1 MRAAVLIA
9 CGCLAGCSYDFESF
23 TPAEELDSAL
33 VEDSSSADSFV
44 SPDTATAAD
53 TSATDSVDIDTATTA
68 DTAIADTVVVVVDTA
83 VTDTGTTV
91 TCTDAEGKLYGGH
104 CYFPLSALDGNAAKT
119 ACEGKGAHLV
129 TITSGGEESFVEG
142 IRSGKDRYI
151 GLRRPASA
159 PSVESSFTWVT
170 GEAVGYKKWGG
181 GEPSGSG
188 ECVLLRTSSSWG
200 DQDCKSTRDVI
211 CERE

>member
-23 TPAEELDSAL
+23 TPAEDLDSAL

-44 SPDTATAAD
+44 SPDTATGAD
-53 TSATDSVDIDTATTA
+53 TSATDSVGIDTTTAA
-68 DTAIADTVVVVVDTA
+68 DTAIADTGVVVVDTA
-83 VTDTGTTV
+83 VTDTATTV
-91 TCTDAEGKLYGGH
+91 SCTDAEGKLFGGH
-104 CYFPLSALDGNAAKT
+104 CYFPLASQDGNAAKT

-129 TITSGGEESFVEG
+129 TITSAGEETFVEG
-142 IRSGKDRYI
+142 IRIGRDRWI
-151 GLRRPASA
+151 GLRRPPSA
-159 PSVESSFTWVT
+159 PSVEASFAWVT
-170 GEAVGYKKWGG
+170 GEPVTYKKWGG

-188 ECVLLRTSSSWG
+188 ECVSLRSANNWT
-200 DQDCKSTRDVI
+200 DQDCKNSRDVI